1 MSSAS
6 LSAHSV
12 SRADGIIVISSQ
24 GFLIHGLKQ
33 LGERNGCVAHAA
45 GEAPLIIVPG
55 QNAHKAIVHDQ
66 GLRRVVVRRV
76 RIVIA
81 DTANAVDC
89 YPDSHAVFS
98 AGNEVRTLLHFCAVT
113 LTAYAAKR
121 KSQAFCKS

>member
-12 SRADGIIVISSQ
+12 SRADGIIVMSSQ

-33 LGERNGCVAHAA
+33 LGERNGCIAHAG
-45 GEAPLIIVPG
+45 GETPLIIVPG
-55 QNAHKAIVHDQ
+55 QSAHNAIVHDL

-81 DTANAVDC
+81 DTAKAVDC
-89 YPDSHAVFS
+89 YPDNHAVSS
-98 AGNEVRTLLHFCAVT
+98 AGNEVLTLLHFCAAT

-121 KSQAFCKS
+121 KSQAFC